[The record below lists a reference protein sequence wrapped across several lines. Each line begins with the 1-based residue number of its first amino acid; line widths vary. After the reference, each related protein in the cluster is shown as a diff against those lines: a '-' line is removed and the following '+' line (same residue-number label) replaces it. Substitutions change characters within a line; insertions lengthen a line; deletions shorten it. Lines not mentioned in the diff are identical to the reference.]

1 MKLCDGKS
9 GARVESMVFGW
20 LLVGAFLS
28 WSFMAACGG
37 NDEGQ
42 PFEGEENPGESSD
55 DEFDQVEEVVE
66 PEEIETP
73 GDGFGGDGD
82 GQVPQVALDQNQGS
96 YPGQNP
102 AQGKVVGVG
111 QNPGQGSLVDGK
123 GGKLAGKD
131 KGASQSGVAQGPA
144 QGPYQGQWSG
154 KGEPS
159 KAGNKGV
166 AQTSKG
172 KGVDQSY
179 GGVAQGPE
187 QTYKGGPQQSPY
199 KDKGVSQ
206 MGKGGK
212 GKGVAQ
218 TSKGKGV
225 DQGSGPAQAPHL
237 VKAGSP
243 SQGGKLAKN
252 GAQQQQ
258 SSPEATAALSLP
270 SRYDQMGVSCTQDA
284 NYRLVVGGQHF
295 LLNRYVTAFYADE
308 ASLTDP
314 EHISGYKDFATI
326 IFNELFD
333 IHASTLASWVVQGGE
348 LVQAQGLTFNQDT
361 VAHGSTPVAAVVHG
375 HYSVSRHSVQ
385 GQSRSTK
392 FDLAAYGACLAL
404 YQSDD
409 GTYLGDQ
416 ALVLVLP

>member
-1 MKLCDGKS
+1 MKLRDGKS
-9 GARVESMVFGW
+9 EARVESMVLSG

-28 WSFMAACGG
+28 WSLLSACGG
-37 NDEGQ
+37 NEEGQ

-55 DEFDQVEEVVE
+55 DEFNQVEEVVE
-66 PEEIETP
+66 PEEIDTP
-73 GDGFGGDGD
+73 ADDFGGGD
-82 GQVPQVALDQNQGS
+82 NQVPQSTLDQNQGS

-102 AQGKVVGVG
+102 AQGKVLGVG

-123 GGKLAGKD
+123 GGKLAGKGG
-131 KGASQSGVAQGPA
+131 KGASQSGTSVN

-159 KAGNKGV
+159 KVGGKGV
-166 AQTSKG
+166 QQAGKAG

-199 KDKGVSQ
+199 ADKGVSQ

-212 GKGVAQ
+212 GAF
-218 TSKGKGV
+218 KGKGV
-225 DQGSGPAQAPHL
+225 DQGGGPAQAPHL
-237 VKAGSP
+237 MKTGSP
-243 SQGGKLAKN
+243 SQGGKLAKH
-252 GAQQQQ
+252 GAPDMQQQQQQ
-258 SSPEATAALSLP
+258 SSPTTTAATPSLP
-270 SRYDQMGVSCTQDA
+270 SRHDQMAVSCTQDV

-308 ASLTDP
+308 ASLNDP
-314 EHISGYKDFATI
+314 SHSSGYKDFATI
-326 IFNELFD
+326 IFNELFE
-333 IHASTLASWVVQGGE
+333 ISASNLASWVVRGGE
-348 LVQAQGLTFNQDT
+348 LVQARGLTFNQDT
-361 VAHGSTPVAAVVHG
+361 VVHGSTPIADVVHG

-385 GQSRSTK
+385 GESRGTK

-416 ALVLVLP
+416 ALVLVIP